1 MIETLYRSMAR
12 VRALEDTL
20 LRLSKEGH
28 LRGSLHLARGQEAVS
43 AGVGA
48 VLHAHDSLTVTYRGH
63 GFALTKGL
71 DPQTMIAEILGKS
84 GGLCGGFGGKMH
96 LIDLDKGLLG
106 ANGIVGAAVP
116 IAAGGALAAQIVEDG
131 SIAATVFGDGAMN
144 QGVVMETFNI
154 ASLMKL
160 PLLLICENN
169 LYSEM
174 TPIERSTSVTNLCE
188 KAKGFGIDSV
198 RVDGND
204 VLQVYKTVSECAE
217 RARSGAGPV
226 FIECMTYRI
235 SGHYH
240 LDPGTGYRSKEEVE
254 EWAWKDPLL
263 RLRATH
269 PELASAFDLA
279 DLEAETE
286 IAEAAD
292 WALSQPEP
300 NPERILDKVF
310 V

>member
-1 MIETLYRSMAR
+1 MIEQLYRSMAR

-20 LRLSKEGH
+20 LQLSRDGH

-48 VLHAHDSLTVTYRGH
+48 VLQQQDSLTVTYRGH

-71 DPQTMIAEILGKS
+71 DPKAMIAEILGKE

-96 LIDLDKGLLG
+96 LIDLEKGLLG

-116 IAAGGALAAQIVEDG
+116 IAAGGALAAQIAEDG
-131 SIAATVFGDGAMN
+131 SIAATVFGDGAVN
-144 QGVVMETFNI
+144 QGVAMETFNI
-154 ASLMKL
+154 AALMKL

-174 TPIERSTSVTNLCE
+174 TPIERSTSVTNLCD
-188 KAKGFGIDSV
+188 KARGFGIEAV
-198 RVDGND
+198 KIDGND
-204 VLQVYKTVSECAE
+204 VQLVFDTVSRAANS
-217 RARSGAGPV
+217 ARSGTGPV

-240 LDPGTGYRSKEEVE
+240 LDPGTGYRTKEEVE

-263 RLRATH
+263 RVRAAH
-269 PELASAFDLA
+269 PELAAAFDQV
-279 DLEAETE
+279 DLDAQKE

-292 WALSQPEP
+292 WAVHQAEP
-300 NPERILDKVF
+300 NSANIMGKVF

>member
-1 MIETLYRSMAR
+1 MIEQLYRSMAR
-12 VRALEDTL
+12 VRAFEDTL
-20 LRLSKEGH
+20 LQLSKDGH

-43 AGVGA
+43 VGVGA
-48 VLHAHDSLTVTYRGH
+48 VLQQKDSLTVTYRGH

-71 DPQTMIAEILGKS
+71 DPKTMIAEILGKE

-96 LIDLDKGLLG
+96 LISLEQGLLG
-106 ANGIVGAAVP
+106 ANGIVGAGVP
-116 IAAGGALAAQIVEDG
+116 IAAGGALAAQIAEDG

-144 QGVVMETFNI
+144 QGAVMETFNI

-174 TPIERSTSVTNLCE
+174 TPLERSTSVTQLCD
-188 KAKGFGIDSV
+188 KAKGFGIESV
-198 RVDGND
+198 RIDGND
-204 VLQVYKTVSECAE
+204 VLQVYKTVSAS
-217 RARSGAGPV
+217 AAWIRSGAGPV

-263 RLRATH
+263 RVRAGH
-269 PELASAFDLA
+269 SELASAFDQIDEEAKSELSLA
-279 DLEAETE
+279 AE
-286 IAEAAD
+286 

-300 NPERILDKVF
+300 NPAGIMERVF

>member
-1 MIETLYRSMAR
+1 MIEQLYRSMAR

-20 LRLSKEGH
+20 LQFSKDGH

-48 VLHAHDSLTVTYRGH
+48 VLQQKDSLTVTYRGH

-71 DPQTMIAEILGKS
+71 DLKTMIAEILGKE

-96 LIDLDKGLLG
+96 LIDLEQGLLG

-116 IAAGGALAAQIVEDG
+116 IAAGGALAAHIAEDG

-174 TPIERSTSVTNLCE
+174 TPLERSTSVTHLCD
-188 KAKGFGIDSV
+188 KAKGFGIESV
-198 RVDGND
+198 KIDGND
-204 VLQVYKTVSECAE
+204 VLQVYKTVNEAAE
-217 RARSGAGPV
+217 RTRSGAGPV

-263 RLRATH
+263 RVRAGH
-269 PELASAFDLA
+269 SDLASAFDQIDEEAKSELSLA
-279 DLEAETE
+279 AE
-286 IAEAAD
+286 

-300 NPERILDKVF
+300 NPAGTMDRVF

>member
-1 MIETLYRSMAR
+1 MIEVLYRSMAR
-12 VRALEDTL
+12 VRALEDNL
-20 LRLSKEGH
+20 LKLSKEGH

-48 VLHAHDSLTVTYRGH
+48 VLRQQDSLTVTYRGH

-71 DPQTMIAEILGKS
+71 DPKIMMAEILGKE

-96 LIDLDKGLLG
+96 LIDLENGLLG

-116 IAAGGALAAQIVEDG
+116 IAAGGALAALISEDG

-144 QGVVMETFNI
+144 QGVAMETFNI

-174 TPIERSTSVTNLCE
+174 TPIDRSTSVTNLCD
-188 KAKGFGIDSV
+188 KAQGFGIESV
-198 RVDGND
+198 KVDGND
-204 VLQVYKTVSECAE
+204 VEQVYKTVSAAAE
-217 RARSGAGPV
+217 RARSGPGPV

-254 EWAWKDPLL
+254 AWTLKDPLQ
-263 RLRATH
+263 RVRAAH
-269 PELASAFDLA
+269 AELAPVFDIA
-279 DLEAETE
+279 DEEARKEL
-286 IAEAAD
+286 IEASE

-300 NPERILDKVF
+300 KVDGVMDKVF